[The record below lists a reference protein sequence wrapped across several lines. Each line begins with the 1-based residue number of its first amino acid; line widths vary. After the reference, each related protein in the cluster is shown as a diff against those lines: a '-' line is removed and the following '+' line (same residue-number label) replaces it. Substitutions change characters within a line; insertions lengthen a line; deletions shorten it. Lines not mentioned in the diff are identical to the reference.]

1 MAEPE
6 SQPEAQAD
14 DAEERDLVAA
24 SARGDQD
31 AFRRLVERYRRLVLH
46 VAFRSMGDMSLAEDV
61 AQEAFIKVFRGL
73 PHYRPE
79 KPFVHWLHRVVAN
92 AVTDELRRKRATIPL
107 DALVNPPESSEADPE
122 DVAGQHD
129 VQQAVRAA
137 IAALP
142 PRYREIISLQ
152 VFHELTYEEIA
163 RRLRL
168 PLGTVMWRLN
178 MAKRLLRKQLGD
190 AFRPAA

>member
-168 PLGTVMWRLN
+168 PLGTVMWRR
-178 MAKRLLRKQLGD
+178 ARL
-190 AFRPAA
+190 PARRV